1 MEGKKPKTSYWK
13 LNNTLLIDKQ
23 FIGAAKLI
31 IKESWNKANVLKS
44 YGGQW
49 EFMKYKIRRLAI
61 QRGKEIAKAKRKKKR
76 IL

>member
-13 LNNTLLIDKQ
+13 LNNTLLKDKQ

-31 IKESWNKANVLKS
+31 IKESWNKANGLKS

-49 EFMKYKIRRLAI
+49 EFMKYKN
-61 QRGKEIAKAKRKKKR
+61 
-76 IL
+76 